1 MPTFRQDT
9 KIGGMVPMMKTDDI
23 NDQAITKD
31 KIRDGNVTT
40 EKLAEGAVS
49 TDKLPDGAVK
59 TEKIADE
66 NVTTSKLADG
76 AVSTSKLAD
85 QNVTKEKIADQS
97 VDNSK
102 LSPEAVTYDK
112 LKDKS
117 VITEKL
123 NDRAV
128 TTEKVEEKAIT
139 NAKLGDQSV
148 DGRVVREAS
157 IESKHIGNNAVSTS
171 KIASRSVTNEKIAH
185 NSVSRAELTP
195 DVRTSIDKKADAE
208 QVNNSLYDLEKKI
221 GERFVVEGDVTNLP
235 DEEDLTSVKESE
247 RDVLKLADRSYAPEK
262 FSGKGYKILRRNIKP
277 VSIAVTKIRVESA
290 PSADSTLS
298 FNINGKETQVAVSAS
313 TDNTTALVAYKVASA
328 LQESMTEYEVSIDA
342 SLITLTRKSGGS
354 VTPSVFSASTTGV
367 VCTVADSIKREFRNI
382 LTPIMMNQ
390 PNTIYEIR
398 YDFDMDGNI
407 IEIKKGCTLYFNSGS
422 ISNGVLLSNNK
433 TKVINIPDNLD
444 IRGAIYDNHGNNI
457 DIKGMQIKRNTQLY
471 FPLDI
476 KEYNGSTAWAFDEYK
491 LYKDIVAARY
501 VGISTAILCLHIVE
515 SNGRLKLK
523 YDIDYIISEIL
534 RNGMKNS
541 IYGVKFHQDFSI
553 NDTTMAQYKEFILN
567 VIHSLRDA
575 SIAFNTVFICNEK
588 TSISSNS
595 KYASYLVELSK
606 EIKALGYIVSS
617 SAVSISE
624 LYSYDKELLNS
635 INPALNFYPPMSFL
649 DERSFYKKG
658 MAENI
663 IDMFNLRSPL
673 ANNRLPTDN
682 GITESGTMPR
692 SKALRAPSSFK
703 DNGTEFK
710 EAVVIY
716 WKVMK
721 DIINA
726 VKPPFVCVWFVEF
739 FDDEYNDD
747 LYNIFKTF

>member
-1 MPTFRQDT
+1 MAEKKKYNSILASGRKDETLTYSRFIKDEESGESV
-9 KIGGMVPMMKTDDI
+9 KESLDKKVNATDELETQQIKDG
-23 NDQAITKD
+23 AITNEKIKD
-31 KIRDGNVTT
+31 KNVTN
-40 EKLAEGAVS
+40 EKLADNSVS
-49 TDKLPDGAVK
+49 N
-59 TEKIADE
+59 EKI
-66 NVTTSKLADG
+66 
-76 AVSTSKLAD
+76 
-85 QNVTKEKIADQS
+85 
-97 VDNSK
+97 
-102 LSPEAVTYDK
+102 
-112 LKDKS
+112 KDKS
-117 VITEKL
+117 
-123 NDRAV
+123 
-128 TTEKVEEKAIT
+128 IT
-139 NAKLGDQSV
+139 NSKFNDNSV
-148 DGRVVREAS
+148 DGRVLDNAS
-157 IESKHIGNNAVSTS
+157 VKNKHIDNNAVSTRQIS
-171 KIASRSVTNEKIAH
+171 PRSVTNEKLAQ
-185 NSVSRAELTP
+185 NSVSKEKLAP
-195 DVRTSIDKKADAE
+195 DVRMYIDKKADSE
-208 QVNNSLYDLEKKI
+208 QVNNSLLNLEKKI
-221 GERFVVEGDVTNLP
+221 GERVVVEGDVTNLP
-235 DEEDLTSVKESE
+235 DEEDLTSVNESE
-247 RDVLKLADRSYAPEK
+247 HDVLKLADRSYAPEK

-277 VSIAVTKIRVESA
+277 VSIAVTKIIVESV
-290 PSADSTLS
+290 PSSDGTLS
-298 FNINGKETQVAVSAS
+298 FSINGKETQVAVSTS
-313 TDNTTALVAYKVASA
+313 TDSTTSVVAQKVASV
-328 LQESMTEYEVSIDA
+328 LQESMTEYEVSTDA
-342 SLITLTRKSGGS
+342 SLITLTRKSSGS
-354 VTPSVFSASTTGV
+354 VTPSAFSASTTGI
-367 VCTVADSIKREFRNI
+367 VCTITDSSKREFRNT
-382 LTPIMMNQ
+382 LTPIMINQ
-390 PNTIYEIR
+390 SNTIYEIR

-407 IEIKKGCTLYFNSGS
+407 IEIKGGCTLYFNSGS
-422 ISNGVLLSNNK
+422 ISNGVLLANNK

-457 DIKGMQIKRNTQLY
+457 DIRGMQIKRNTQLY

-501 VGISTAILCLHIVE
+501 VGIDTAILCLHIVE
-515 SNGRLKLK
+515 SNGSLVLK

-534 RNGMKNS
+534 RNGMKDS

-575 SIAFNTVFICNEK
+575 GIAFNTVFICNEK

-624 LYSYDKELLNS
+624 LYRYDKELLNS
-635 INPALNFYPPMSFL
+635 INPALNFYPTMSFL
-649 DERSFYKKG
+649 DERSFYKKS

-739 FDDEYNDD
+739 FDDEYKDD

>member
-1 MPTFRQDT
+1 M
-9 KIGGMVPMMKTDDI
+9 KILDELGVAT
-23 NDQAITKD
+23 
-31 KIRDGNVTT
+31 
-40 EKLAEGAVS
+40 LW
-49 TDKLPDGAVK
+49 
-59 TEKIADE
+59 EKIK
-66 NVTTSKLADG
+66 NY
-76 AVSTSKLAD
+76 VSG
-85 QNVTKEKIADQS
+85 
-97 VDNSK
+97 
-102 LSPEAVTYDK
+102 
-112 LKDKS
+112 
-117 VITEKL
+117 
-123 NDRAV
+123 
-128 TTEKVEEKAIT
+128 KVF
-139 NAKLGDQSV
+139 N
-148 DGRVVREAS
+148 
-157 IESKHIGNNAVSTS
+157 
-171 KIASRSVTNEKIAH
+171 
-185 NSVSRAELTP
+185 P
-195 DVRTSIDKKADAE
+195 DD
-208 QVNNSLYDLEKKI
+208 
-221 GERFVVEGDVTNLP
+221 
-235 DEEDLTSVKESE
+235 EDLVAEETTGGTSVM
-247 RDVLKLADRSYAPEK
+247 KLADRSYSPQN
-262 FSGKGYKILRRNIKP
+262 FSGKGYKILRKNIKP
-277 VSIAVTKIRVESA
+277 VSLAVTEIVVSSVPTSDGYLAFIINGVESHVDVVA
-290 PSADSTLS
+290 STDTTTD
-298 FNINGKETQVAVSAS
+298 KVAEKIATKFKYTIPEYDVSKSAS
-313 TDNTTALVAYKVASA
+313 T
-328 LQESMTEYEVSIDA
+328 
-342 SLITLTRKSGGS
+342 ITLTRKFGGIVS
-354 VTPSVFSASTTGV
+354 TPSSFSAVGTGASCSV
-367 VCTVADSIKREFRNI
+367 EDSSKIELRNL
-382 LTPIMMNQ
+382 LTAVMINQ

-398 YDFDMDGNI
+398 YDFDLDGET
-407 IEIKKGCTLYFNSGS
+407 IEIKEGCTLYFNSGS

-476 KEYNGSTAWAFDEYK
+476 KEYNNSTAWAFDEYK
-491 LYKDIVAARY
+491 LYKDIVNARY
-501 VGISTAILCLHIVE
+501 VGIDTAILCLHIVE
-515 SNGRLKLK
+515 SNGSLGLK

-575 SIAFNTVFICNEK
+575 VIAFNTVFICNEK

-624 LYSYDKELLNS
+624 LYLYDKELLNS

-649 DERSFYKKG
+649 DERSFYKKS

-692 SKALRAPSSFK
+692 SKALRSPSYFK

-739 FDDEYNDD
+739 FDDEYKDD

>member
-1 MPTFRQDT
+1 MDL
-9 KIGGMVPMMKTDDI
+9 KANKSDV
-23 NDQAITKD
+23 
-31 KIRDGNVTT
+31 
-40 EKLAEGAVS
+40 
-49 TDKLPDGAVK
+49 VK
-59 TEKIADE
+59 T
-66 NVTTSKLADG
+66 
-76 AVSTSKLAD
+76 
-85 QNVTKEKIADQS
+85 
-97 VDNSK
+97 
-102 LSPEAVTYDK
+102 
-112 LKDKS
+112 
-117 VITEKL
+117 
-123 NDRAV
+123 
-128 TTEKVEEKAIT
+128 
-139 NAKLGDQSV
+139 NAAQ
-148 DGRVVREAS
+148 
-157 IESKHIGNNAVSTS
+157 
-171 KIASRSVTNEKIAH
+171 
-185 NSVSRAELTP
+185 
-195 DVRTSIDKKADAE
+195 DAE
-208 QVNNSLYDLEKKI
+208 IGRKANQQDVERSLNILRKEI
-221 GERFVVEGDVTNLP
+221 GDRTVVEGNVNNNP
-235 DEEDLTSVKESE
+235 DEEDLTSKMGSNNREILS
-247 RDVLKLADRSYAPEK
+247 LKDREYNPLE
-262 FSGKGYKILRRNIKP
+262 FSGKGYKILRKNLQEVTCAITKILVTKAP
-277 VSIAVTKIRVESA
+277 TTDGYVSII
-290 PSADSTLS
+290 
-298 FNINGKETQVAVSAS
+298 INGVETHVDLVAS
-313 TDNTTALVAYKVASA
+313 TDNTVALVGKKIADKLS
-328 LQESMTEYEVSIDA
+328 ETMDEYVTSVDGA
-342 SLITLTRKSGGS
+342 LITCTRRFGGDVTASSFSGVSTGS
-354 VTPSVFSASTTGV
+354 KA
-367 VCTVADSIKREFRNI
+367 TVSESSKTELRNL
-382 LTPIMMNQ
+382 LTPAMLNQ
-390 PNTIYEIR
+390 SNTIYEIR

-407 IEIKKGCTLYFNSGS
+407 VELKEGCTMYFNSGS
-422 ISNGVLLSNNK
+422 ISNGVLLANNK

-491 LYKDIVAARY
+491 LYKDIVNARY
-501 VGISTAILCLHIVE
+501 VGIDTAILCLHIVE
-515 SNGRLKLK
+515 SNGSLGLK
-523 YDIDYIISEIL
+523 YDIDYTISEIL

-553 NDTTMAQYKEFILN
+553 NDTTMAQYKEFILD

-575 SIAFNTVFICNEK
+575 AIAFNTVFICNEK
-588 TSISSNS
+588 TNISSNS

-617 SAVSISE
+617 SALSIPE
-624 LYSYDKELLNS
+624 LYRYDKELLNS

-649 DERSFYKKG
+649 DERSFYKKS

-721 DIINA
+721 DIVNA

-739 FDDEYNDD
+739 FDDEYKDD

>member
-1 MPTFRQDT
+1 MS
-9 KIGGMVPMMKTDDI
+9 KEKYIGE
-23 NDQAITKD
+23 ALLKD
-31 KIRDGNVTT
+31 KPGKKLTLVIKDGSVIT
-40 EKLAEGAVS
+40 
-49 TDKLPDGAVK
+49 P
-59 TEKIADE
+59 KIADE
-66 NVTTSKLADG
+66 NVTT
-76 AVSTSKLAD
+76 
-85 QNVTKEKIADQS
+85 EKVA
-97 VDNSK
+97 N
-102 LSPEAVTYDK
+102 EAVTTSKIAEQAITDSKLGDSAVVERTINEGAVTTPKIASGAVETDK
-112 LKDKS
+112 IANEN
-117 VITEKL
+117 VTNEKL
-123 NDRAV
+123 AGDSVTTSKIKNEAV
-128 TTEKVEEKAIT
+128 TTEKLAESSVEE
-139 NAKLGDQSV
+139 
-148 DGRVVREAS
+148 
-157 IESKHIGNNAVSTS
+157 S
-171 KIASRSVTNEKIAH
+171 KIKDGAVTNDKIAH

-195 DVRTSIDKKADAE
+195 DVRSSIDKKADAE

-247 RDVLKLADRSYAPEK
+247 RDVIKLADRSYAPEK

-277 VSIAVTKIRVESA
+277 VSIAVTKIRVESV
-290 PSADSTLS
+290 PSTDGTLS
-298 FNINGKETQVAVSAS
+298 FAINGKETQIAVSAS
-313 TDNTTALVAYKVASA
+313 TDNTTALVAQKVASA
-328 LQESMTEYEVSIDA
+328 LQESMPEYDVSTDA
-342 SLITLTRKSGGS
+342 SLITLTRKSGGT
-354 VTPSVFSASTTGV
+354 VTPSVFSASTTGI
-367 VCTVADSIKREFRNI
+367 VCTVTDSTKQELRNI
-382 LTPIMMNQ
+382 ITPIMMNQ

-407 IEIKKGCTLYFNSGS
+407 IEIKEGCTLYFNSGS

-471 FPLDI
+471 FSLDI
-476 KEYNGSTAWAFDEYK
+476 KEYNGSTAWAFDKYK

-501 VGISTAILCLHIVE
+501 VGIDTAILCLHIVE

-553 NDTTMAQYKEFILN
+553 NDTTMAQYKDFILN
-567 VIHSLRDA
+567 VVHSLRDA
-575 SIAFNTVFICNEK
+575 VIAFNTVFICNEK

-617 SAVSISE
+617 SAISIPE
-624 LYSYDKELLNS
+624 LYSYDKELFNS
-635 INPALNFYPPMSFL
+635 INPALNFYPSMSFL
-649 DERSFYKKG
+649 DERSFYKKS

-692 SKALRAPSSFK
+692 SKALRAPSSFE

-739 FDDEYNDD
+739 FDDECKDD